1 MQRRAVI
8 LATLLLACRVHAQT
22 PRTGQTGSGVG
33 GTMGAVAERNAP
45 ETAQADPVD
54 RLRSVRA
61 PAFDGPVTLRA
72 LFDSISKRTG
82 VPVQGLWQGKVP
94 GAGLDPD
101 ATVTLDGPPAS
112 CGDALDRALDQV
124 STASEPAL
132 WQATRSGVEAGPR
145 STLWRAS
152 ALQVRTY
159 DVSDL
164 MLRAPAFRSTG
175 VPQPSGSNGTGTG
188 TSGGTGGS
196 GAGTGDAQD
205 ANTGTRRATARE
217 DIAGLIQ
224 RCVVPEAW
232 AANGGPCTIVA
243 HDNLLVVRA
252 PDFVHRQIERPVPV
266 RRPAAAR
273 DAKGKPAP

>member
-1 MQRRAVI
+1 MRRTAATI
-8 LATLLLACRVHAQT
+8 LALMLGSLAHAQA
-22 PRTGQTGSGVG
+22 PRSGQSSSGVS
-33 GTMGAVAERNAP
+33 GTMGAVAERSAP
-45 ETAQADPVD
+45 EADRNDPVE

-61 PAFDGPVTLRA
+61 PAFDAPVTLRA
-72 LFDSISKRTG
+72 LFEAISKRSG
-82 VPVQGLWQGKVP
+82 VTVQGLWQGKVA

-101 ATVTLDGPPAS
+101 ATVTIDGAPGS

-124 STASEPAL
+124 SSTSEPAL
-132 WQATRSGVEAGPR
+132 WQATKFGVEAGPR

-188 TSGGTGGS
+188 TSGGAGASNGGDS
-196 GAGTGDAQD
+196 QDAGTGS
-205 ANTGTRRATARE
+205 RRAAARE
-217 DIAGLIQ
+217 DVASLIQ

-232 AANGGPCTIVA
+232 TANGGPCTIVP

-252 PDFVHRQIERPVPV
+252 PDFVHRLIEQPM
-266 RRPAAAR
+266 PAR
-273 DAKGKPAP
+273 KPAKPTAPKGTQAP